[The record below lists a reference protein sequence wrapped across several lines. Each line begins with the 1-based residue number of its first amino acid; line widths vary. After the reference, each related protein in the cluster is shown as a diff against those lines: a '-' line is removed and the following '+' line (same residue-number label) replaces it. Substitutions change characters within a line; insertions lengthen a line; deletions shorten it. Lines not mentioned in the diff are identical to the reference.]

1 MGDKN
6 EFCRRSPCLWSAD
19 YEVVVRTVRRRQKK
33 KKKDRKSTDWFESK
47 LCCEGSK
54 EDAEIENKEASLRW
68 LSGLVEEKEPTTGS
82 SDGCR
87 VRDSTHSLTHP
98 LLCVRFYSS
107 S

>member
-1 MGDKN
+1 M
-6 EFCRRSPCLWSAD
+6 ECRLWSGG
-19 YEVVVRTVRRRQKK
+19 ENSQRKTK

-47 LCCEGSK
+47 LWCEGSK
-54 EDAEIENKEASLRW
+54 EEAEIENKEASLRW